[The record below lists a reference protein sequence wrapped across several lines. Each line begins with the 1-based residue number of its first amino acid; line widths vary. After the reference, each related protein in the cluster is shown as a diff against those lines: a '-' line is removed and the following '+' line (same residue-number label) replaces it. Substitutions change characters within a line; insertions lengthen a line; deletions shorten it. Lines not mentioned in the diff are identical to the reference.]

1 MFYLRKSAK
10 TDPNSKNQLKT
21 NNYFS
26 LPSAFNTVDW
36 S

>member
-21 NNYFS
+21 NFS